1 MPSPFPGMNPFL
13 ESPAVWPGFHAS
25 MITAVRNAINGVAP
39 ETYFADI
46 EQRVFLVKPGDPYQQ
61 VIVPDVAVAESQTQP
76 SVPVVTAE
84 GGTAVAAVTP
94 SIRVQMLEEEISE
107 RFITI
112 RSGPDETN
120 SEIVAI
126 IELVSPSN
134 KLVGSSGH
142 KSYLAKREEIL
153 NSRTHFI
160 EIDLLR
166 GGDRRPLGP
175 GGYSADYLITLS
187 RTEERPMAE
196 LWPTNL
202 PAKLPTIPIPLMP
215 GDDDLVIDL
224 QKIFHQVYDESG
236 YDRRIRLTDP
246 IPKPELSAKNA
257 EWIKQFTT
265 KS

>member
-13 ESPAVWPGFHAS
+13 ESPAVWPGFHGRLIAS
-25 MITAVRNAINGVAP
+25 LGNAINGVAP
-39 ETYFADI
+39 KTYFADI

-61 VIVPDVAVAESQTQP
+61 VIVPDVAVAESTVTP
-76 SVPVVTAE
+76 PPPVDTSD
-84 GGTAVAAVTP
+84 GGTAIAAVTP
-94 SIRVQMLEEEISE
+94 SIRVQMLEEEIAE

-112 RSGPDETN
+112 RSGPGETK
-120 SEIVAI
+120 SEIVTI
-126 IELVSPSN
+126 IEVVSPSN
-134 KLVGSSGH
+134 KLIGSSGH
-142 KSYLAKREEIL
+142 TSYLKKREEIL

-166 GGDRRPLGP
+166 GGDRRHLGP

-187 RTEERPMAE
+187 RTEERPLAD

-202 PAKLPTIPIPLMP
+202 TMRLPTIPIPLMP

-236 YDRRIRLTDP
+236 YDRRIRLSDP
-246 IPKPELSAKNA
+246 LPKPPLSEKNA
-257 EWIKQFTT
+257 EWIQQFIKQP
-265 KS
+265 